1 MLGEEYRKAVLS
13 SSDGPPFK
21 DGHFA
26 RIPLKVLLDRR
37 LSDAD
42 LTILGYLLYRKG
54 LRKRCW
60 PAYRTIA
67 QDTGLSLR
75 QVKRTM
81 AKLQALG
88 FVEME
93 AFPQD
98 RRRRVYLLH
107 LDGDQGPKNDGYS
120 ESQTAILVADAT
132 SEKTC
137 PDQPNPPTEKPEIGA
152 KFGTNRNVVEGGQTQ
167 TETASLA
174 TDARQQYP
182 ELQKEIGAKFGT
194 DLGEIGARA
203 GTDLGSE
210 DVAESEIQT
219 AQTQTCLT
227 GGRRTIEVE
236 DEHIGELGKK
246 FDTETRER
254 PQLGGSSGSKGIVG
268 ETEGGGPQTTEA
280 SAPTDWRQKL
290 NNLRN
295 PPKEKGK
302 PRRETIL
309 KQIEAVQADI
319 QATQAEI
326 ARLRAELAKAHP
338 SRKDELE
345 REIQALQ
352 WDLTARRSHL
362 RTLQADLARWG
373 AEEKATEVT
382 TNVATSVVQSEVAAK
397 ASEAAAQD
405 KPSVTNAPK
414 GVEAEASEA
423 TGDDQT
429 KGVDKVKEHGGR
441 AESLV
446 DRVARMSEE
455 ELKAEKNRLLREKEA
470 IAERLMELYAKEKKV
485 QGEELVAVKQE
496 IQDLNHELL
505 KLDADLR
512 LVRMELERFTVPSK
526 ESGFAFARTRVQ
538 RADWPEERGRK
549 GKPKPKG
556 RGKASLRSG
565 VRGKPPVKFVILAS
579 AKV

>member
-1 MLGEEYRKAVLS
+1 MLGEEYRKAGLS
-13 SSDGPPFK
+13 SSNVRHFK

-42 LTILGYLLYRKG
+42 ITILGYLLYRKG

-120 ESQTAILVADAT
+120 ENQTAILVADET
-132 SEKTC
+132 SEKTY

-167 TETASLA
+167 TETASSA

-210 DVAESEIQT
+210 DEAESEIQT

-236 DEHIGELGKK
+236 DEHKGNLGKK

-254 PQLGGSSGSKGIVG
+254 PQLGGGSGSKGTVG

-280 SAPTDWRQKL
+280 SEPNWRTVL

-309 KQIEAVQADI
+309 RQIEAVKADI
-319 QATQAEI
+319 EATQAEI

-345 REIQALQ
+345 REIQGLQ

-362 RTLQADLARWG
+362 RTLHADLARWG

-382 TNVATSVVQSEVAAK
+382 TNVATSVAQSDVAAQP
-397 ASEAAAQD
+397 SEAVTEGG
-405 KPSVTNAPK
+405 PSVAPK
-414 GVEAEASEA
+414 GVEASEA
-423 TGDDQT
+423 TAGDET
-429 KGVDKVKEHGGR
+429 KGVEKVTEQGGR

-446 DRVARMSEE
+446 DRVARMTEE

-470 IAERLMELYAKEKKV
+470 VAERLMELYAKEKKV

-496 IQDLNHELL
+496 IQDLNHRLL
-505 KLDADLR
+505 KLDTDLR
-512 LVRMELERFTVPSK
+512 LVRMELERFVVPSK
-526 ESGFAFARTRVQ
+526 ESGFAFARTQVQ
-538 RADWPEERGRK
+538 RADLPKGWGRK

-556 RGKASLRSG
+556 RGKGSLRSG

-579 AKV
+579 AKA